1 MIARKYYPYI
11 ANVVIALVA
20 GFAGAYIFINYGQ
33 SWVRIS
39 HLTANQGKD
48 NLVTVLQDDKNKVLK
63 VTEESSTI
71 DIAQAIAPSVVSVT
85 IKKDVS
91 QQALNPMFDFSPFDQ
106 FFGTPI
112 PQPSPNNSKP
122 NIQKIGGGSGF
133 IISSDGYILT
143 NRHVINDTEAQYSVT
158 LNDGKEYPAKVVGT
172 DIFNDLGVLK
182 IEAKNLSVLKLG
194 NSDDLKV
201 GQTVI
206 AMGNALAEFPNSV
219 TKGIISGIGRSVV
232 AGGGGT
238 SENLE
243 HVIQTDAAIN
253 PGNSGG
259 PLLNLAG
266 EVVGVNTAV
275 SNQGQLIGF
284 AIPINSVKKII
295 QGILNNG
302 QIVRPYLGVRYVLI
316 SDDLAQQNNLPV
328 KQGALVRRGQTSS
341 ELAVIPGSPAD
352 KAGIVE
358 NDIIEKVNGT
368 DVTESNNLAK
378 MISQLNPGD
387 KVTLKLYSKGKE
399 KEVTVTL
406 EQYKPTTK

>member
-1 MIARKYYPYI
+1 MKPAVKIIICSLIIPVA
-11 ANVVIALVA
+11 A
-20 GFAGAYIFINYGQ
+20 GFIGAYLFINYGQ
-33 SWVRIS
+33 NWIRVTGINSGP
-39 HLTANQGKD
+39 GKD

-71 DIAQAIAPSVVSVT
+71 DIAQAVAPSVVSVT

-91 QQALNPMFDFSPFDQ
+91 QQPVDPFFDFSPFDQ
-106 FFGTPI
+106 FFGTPT
-112 PQPSPNNSKP
+112 PQPTPKSTTP
-122 NIQKIGGGSGF
+122 NIQKVGGGSGF
-133 IISSDGYILT
+133 IITADGYILT
-143 NRHVINDTEAQYSVT
+143 NRHVISDTEAQYTVT
-158 LNDGKEYPAKVVGT
+158 LNDGKEYPAKVIGT
-172 DIFNDLGVLK
+172 DLFNDVGVLK
-182 IEAKNLSVLKLG
+182 IDAKNLPVLKLG

-219 TKGIISGIGRSVV
+219 TKGVISGMGRSVV

-243 HVIQTDAAIN
+243 DVIQTDAAIN

-284 AIPINSVKKII
+284 AIPINSVKKIV
-295 QGILNNG
+295 QGIVTKG
-302 QIVRPYLGVRYVLI
+302 EIIRPYLGVRYVLI
-316 SDDLAQQNNLPV
+316 TDALVQQNNLPLQ
-328 KQGALVRRGQTSS
+328 QGALVTRGKNAADI
-341 ELAVIPGSPAD
+341 AVIPGSPAD

-358 NDIIEKVNGT
+358 NDIIESVNGK
-368 DVTESNNLAK
+368 VITEQDNLAK
-378 MISQLNPGD
+378 LISGYNPGD
-387 KVTLKLYSKGKE
+387 QIKLKVYSKGKE

-406 EQYKPTTK
+406 EQYKPSN

>member
-11 ANVVIALVA
+11 LNVVIALVA

-33 SWVRIS
+33 NWIRIS
-39 HLTANQGKD
+39 NLDSRQGKD

-71 DIAQAIAPSVVSVT
+71 DIAQAVAPSVVSVT

-91 QQALNPMFDFSPFDQ
+91 QQAMNPLFDFSPFDQ
-106 FFGTPI
+106 FFGAPTPQPI
-112 PQPSPNNSKP
+112 PHNSKP

-243 HVIQTDAAIN
+243 DVIQTDAAIN

-284 AIPINSVKKII
+284 AIPINSVKKIV

-316 SDDLAQQNNLPV
+316 NDDLAQQNNLPV
-328 KQGALVRRGQTSS
+328 KQGALVKRGQSIS

-399 KEVTVTL
+399 REVTVTL

>member
-11 ANVVIALVA
+11 VNIVIALAA

-33 SWVRIS
+33 SWIRIS
-39 HLTANQGKD
+39 HSTANQGKD

-71 DIAQAIAPSVVSVT
+71 DIAQAVAPSVVSVT

-106 FFGTPI
+106 FFGAPI
-112 PQPSPNNSKP
+112 PQPTPNSSKP

-143 NRHVINDTEAQYSVT
+143 NRHVISDTEAQYSVT

-182 IEAKNLSVLKLG
+182 IDAKNLSVLKLG

-243 HVIQTDAAIN
+243 DVIQTDAAIN

-284 AIPINSVKKII
+284 AIPINSVKKIV

-316 SDDLAQQNNLPV
+316 NDDLAQQNNLSV
-328 KQGALVRRGQTSS
+328 KQGALVRRGQTAS

-378 MISQLNPGD
+378 MISQFNPGD

-399 KEVTVTL
+399 KDVTVTL